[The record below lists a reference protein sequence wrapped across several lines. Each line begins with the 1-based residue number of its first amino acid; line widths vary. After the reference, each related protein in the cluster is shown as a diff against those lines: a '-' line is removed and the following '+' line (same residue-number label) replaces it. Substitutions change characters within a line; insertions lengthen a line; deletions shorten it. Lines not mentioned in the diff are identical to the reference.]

1 MAFLVDH
8 VCDLERFELD
18 VGRQESASLWHNP
31 SRIIDPSLI
40 TIARMRIFKFRFL
53 ALLLLA
59 LAPLPQSGIAFA
71 SPDSAPDLGKWEL
84 LPPSDHPLARHE
96 CAYVRVGNRFY
107 LIGGRGSH
115 PIKPVEIF
123 DPATNTW
130 SKGATPPVEMHH
142 FQAVEYEGKVYVVG
156 AMTGDFP
163 KEPPLPNVYIYDPVA
178 DQWSKGPSIPADRQ
192 RGGAGAVV
200 YKGKIYLVN
209 GIQLGHWDGH
219 VAWFDVFDPKTGE
232 WQSLPDSPRPRDHF
246 QTAIIDDKLYVAGGR
261 RTSMV
266 TNQPIQLTVPE
277 VDVFDFHTNKWST
290 LPASSNLPTLRAGC
304 TAVVVK
310 GRLLV
315 LGGESGTQ
323 HLAHSEVEAF
333 DPHTGHW
340 TSLAHMNVG
349 RHATQAILY
358 KDHIYV
364 AVGSATQYA
373 TEINSQE
380 VFTLPKWLMPA
391 SGQ

>member
-1 MAFLVDH
+1 
-8 VCDLERFELD
+8 
-18 VGRQESASLWHNP
+18 
-31 SRIIDPSLI
+31 
-40 TIARMRIFKFRFL
+40 MRISHRRFL
-53 ALLLLA
+53 SLSLLTLTALLQNA
-59 LAPLPQSGIAFA
+59 VAFA
-71 SPDSAPDLGKWEL
+71 SPQPQQDVGKWEL
-84 LPPSDHPLARHE
+84 LPSSDHPLARHE
-96 CAYVRVGNRFY
+96 CAYVRVGNQFY

-123 DPATNTW
+123 DPATRTW
-130 SKGATPPVEMHH
+130 SVGAAPPVEIHH
-142 FQAVEYEGKVYVVG
+142 FQAVGYQGKVYVVG

-163 KEPPLPNVYIYDPVA
+163 KEPPLPNVYIYDPVT

-200 YKGKIYLVN
+200 YKDKIYLVN
-209 GIQLGHWDGH
+209 GIRTGHWDGH

-232 WQSLPDSPRPRDHF
+232 WKSLPDSPRPRDHF

-277 VDVFDFHTNKWST
+277 VDVYDLRTNQWST
-290 LPASSNLPTLRAGC
+290 LPAASNLPTLRAGC

-310 GRLLV
+310 GRLLI

-333 DPHTGHW
+333 DPHTRKW
-340 TSLAHMNVG
+340 TELARMNVG
-349 RHATQAILY
+349 RHASQAILY
-358 KDHIYV
+358 KDHIYI
-364 AVGSATQYA
+364 AAGSATQYA

-380 VFTLPKWLMPA
+380 VFTLPRWLLPA
-391 SGQ
+391 ADQ